1 MKSKNAVLRQ
11 VTAGHSRDSRTVRE
25 RRKAPSTSSS
35 VLECRSSRHH
45 PGRVNTREAGSQV
58 DQAHPARVKRPDQV
72 LRQPSRVVVALLLR
86 WLALAVA
93 FAITAWLLN
102 GMDVSGGFGTYLWLA
117 LLFGLINAIIGTLLR
132 LLTLPLMVVTL
143 GLFAV
148 VINAFLLELLNWITD
163 SFTIDHF
170 FWTAIWGA
178 IILSVV
184 SVILDALLGAAWGR
198 RRTPAPA

>member
-1 MKSKNAVLRQ
+1 MLV
-11 VTAGHSRDSRTVRE
+11 G
-25 RRKAPSTSSS
+25 
-35 VLECRSSRHH
+35 
-45 PGRVNTREAGSQV
+45 
-58 DQAHPARVKRPDQV
+58 
-72 LRQPSRVVVALLLR
+72 LLLR

-117 LLFGLINAIIGTLLR
+117 LIFGLLNSVIGTLLR

-148 VINAFLLELLNWITD
+148 VINAFLLELLDWITS
-163 SFTIDHF
+163 SFKIDHF

-184 SVILDALLGAAWGR
+184 SVVLDALLGAAWGR
-198 RRTPAPA
+198 RRRAEAPA

>member
-1 MKSKNAVLRQ
+1 MF
-11 VTAGHSRDSRTVRE
+11 
-25 RRKAPSTSSS
+25 
-35 VLECRSSRHH
+35 
-45 PGRVNTREAGSQV
+45 
-58 DQAHPARVKRPDQV
+58 
-72 LRQPSRVVVALLLR
+72 VALLIR
-86 WLALAVA
+86 WVALAAA
-93 FAITAWLLN
+93 FAITAWLLD

-117 LLFGLINAIIGTLLR
+117 LLFGLINSVIGTLLR

-148 VINAFLLELLNWITD
+148 VINAFLLELLDWITS

-184 SVILDALLGAAWGR
+184 SVALDALLGAAWGR
-198 RRTPAPA
+198 RRAAAPA

>member
-1 MKSKNAVLRQ
+1 MLV
-11 VTAGHSRDSRTVRE
+11 G
-25 RRKAPSTSSS
+25 
-35 VLECRSSRHH
+35 
-45 PGRVNTREAGSQV
+45 
-58 DQAHPARVKRPDQV
+58 
-72 LRQPSRVVVALLLR
+72 LLLR

-117 LLFGLINAIIGTLLR
+117 LLFGLLNAVIGTLLR

-148 VINAFLLELLNWITD
+148 VINALLLELLDWITS
-163 SFTIDHF
+163 SFSIDHF

-184 SVILDALLGAAWGR
+184 SVVLDALLGAAWGR
-198 RRTPAPA
+198 RRRAEAPA

>member
-1 MKSKNAVLRQ
+1 VL
-11 VTAGHSRDSRTVRE
+11 
-25 RRKAPSTSSS
+25 
-35 VLECRSSRHH
+35 
-45 PGRVNTREAGSQV
+45 
-58 DQAHPARVKRPDQV
+58 
-72 LRQPSRVVVALLLR
+72 VALLLR

-93 FAITAWLLN
+93 FAVTAWLLH

-117 LLFGLINAIIGTLLR
+117 LLFGLLNAVIGTLLR

-143 GLFAV
+143 GLFAI
-148 VINAFLLELLNWITD
+148 VINALLLELLNWITD
-163 SFTIDHF
+163 KFTIDHF

-198 RRTPAPA
+198 RRAPAAA

>member
-1 MKSKNAVLRQ
+1 MLV
-11 VTAGHSRDSRTVRE
+11 G
-25 RRKAPSTSSS
+25 
-35 VLECRSSRHH
+35 
-45 PGRVNTREAGSQV
+45 
-58 DQAHPARVKRPDQV
+58 
-72 LRQPSRVVVALLLR
+72 LLLR

-117 LLFGLINAIIGTLLR
+117 LLFGLLNSVIGTLLR
-132 LLTLPLMVVTL
+132 LLSLPLMVVTL

-148 VINAFLLELLNWITD
+148 VINAFLLELLDWITS
-163 SFTIDHF
+163 SFSIDHF

-184 SVILDALLGAAWGR
+184 SVVLDALLGAAWGR
-198 RRTPAPA
+198 RRRAEAPA

>member
-1 MKSKNAVLRQ
+1 VL
-11 VTAGHSRDSRTVRE
+11 VR
-25 RRKAPSTSSS
+25 
-35 VLECRSSRHH
+35 
-45 PGRVNTREAGSQV
+45 
-58 DQAHPARVKRPDQV
+58 
-72 LRQPSRVVVALLLR
+72 LLLR

-117 LLFGLINAIIGTLLR
+117 LLFGLLNSIIGTLLR

-143 GLFAV
+143 GLFAI
-148 VINAFLLELLNWITD
+148 VINAFLLELLDWITS
-163 SFTIDHF
+163 SFSIDHF

-198 RRTPAPA
+198 RRAEAPA

>member
-1 MKSKNAVLRQ
+1 VL
-11 VTAGHSRDSRTVRE
+11 V
-25 RRKAPSTSSS
+25 P
-35 VLECRSSRHH
+35 
-45 PGRVNTREAGSQV
+45 
-58 DQAHPARVKRPDQV
+58 
-72 LRQPSRVVVALLLR
+72 LLLR
-86 WLALAVA
+86 WLALAAA

-117 LLFGLINAIIGTLLR
+117 LLFGLINSVIGTLLR

-148 VINAFLLELLNWITD
+148 VINAFLLKLLDWITA
-163 SFTIDHF
+163 SFTIDKF

-184 SVILDALLGAAWGR
+184 SVVLDLLLGAAWGR
-198 RRTPAPA
+198 RRAPAPA

>member
-1 MKSKNAVLRQ
+1 ML
-11 VTAGHSRDSRTVRE
+11 
-25 RRKAPSTSSS
+25 
-35 VLECRSSRHH
+35 
-45 PGRVNTREAGSQV
+45 
-58 DQAHPARVKRPDQV
+58 
-72 LRQPSRVVVALLLR
+72 VALLLR

-117 LLFGLINAIIGTLLR
+117 LIFGLLNSVIGTLLR

-148 VINAFLLELLNWITD
+148 VINAFLLELLNWITS

-198 RRTPAPA
+198 RRRAEAPA